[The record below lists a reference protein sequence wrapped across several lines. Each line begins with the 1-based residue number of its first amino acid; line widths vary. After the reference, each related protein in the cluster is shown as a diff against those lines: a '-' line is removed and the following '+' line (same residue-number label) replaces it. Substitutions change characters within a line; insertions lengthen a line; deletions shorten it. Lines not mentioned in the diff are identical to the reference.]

1 MQKPCSRISKTWP
14 VSHGW
19 GRPTSIPPIV
29 FGIFKCYHA
38 WVMVKVNLQLKR
50 IKENDG
56 LWGGGGRKMQMGE
69 EGQKSN
75 YEITIELFSQR
86 EHQVLSR

>member
-1 MQKPCSRISKTWP
+1 
-14 VSHGW
+14 
-19 GRPTSIPPIV
+19 
-29 FGIFKCYHA
+29 
-38 WVMVKVNLQLKR
+38 MVKVNLQLKR

-56 LWGGGGRKMQMGE
+56 LWGGGRKTQMGE